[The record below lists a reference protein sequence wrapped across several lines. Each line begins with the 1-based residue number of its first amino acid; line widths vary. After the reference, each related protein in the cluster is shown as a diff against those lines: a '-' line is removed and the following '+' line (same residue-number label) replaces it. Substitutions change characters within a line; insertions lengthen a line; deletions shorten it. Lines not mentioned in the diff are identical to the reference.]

1 MDEIRRSIKDFEEQY
16 YITESGRIISKKN
29 NKVRLRSGNEYGYAN
44 VHLHKNGIREL
55 HKTYNL
61 WRDAFPEL
69 SEKVYKGL
77 K

>member
-1 MDEIRRSIKDFEEQY
+1 MNEKTRSIKDFEEQY
-16 YITESGRIISKKN
+16 FITESGRIIRKKN
-29 NKVRLRSGNEYGYAN
+29 NKVRHRSGNEYGYAN

-61 WRDAFPEL
+61 WRKAFPEL
-69 SEKVYKGL
+69 SETVYKGL